1 MIVSTIGCLIM
12 DAIFPPHRHGKTE
25 RGTAMT
31 KRKTSRKNGAG
42 NGKENTELRYRYTVS
57 VEMF

>member
-1 MIVSTIGCLIM
+1 MN
-12 DAIFPPHRHGKTE
+12 AIFPPNRHGKTE

-31 KRKTSRKNGAG
+31 KRKASIENGAG